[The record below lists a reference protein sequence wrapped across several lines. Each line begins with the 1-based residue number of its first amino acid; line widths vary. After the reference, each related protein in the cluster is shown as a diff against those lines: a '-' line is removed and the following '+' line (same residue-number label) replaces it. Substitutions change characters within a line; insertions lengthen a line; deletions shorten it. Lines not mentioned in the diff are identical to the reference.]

1 MHSVFKIKAQ
11 FTNGCKI
18 KKEVNIP
25 VIAVNEN
32 HKEEHVRLL
41 IKNKYVVFA
50 DIGIG
55 MLDDPEFA
63 NDVINSEPLISA
75 QDIRII
81 YGLLT
86 IRFVRQE
93 ETNKI
98 MDIEFLPK

>member
-32 HKEEHVRLL
+32 RKEEQVRLL
-41 IKNKYVVFA
+41 IENKYVVFA

-55 MLDDPEFA
+55 MLVDPEFA
-63 NDVINSEPLISA
+63 NDVINSEPL
-75 QDIRII
+75 
-81 YGLLT
+81 
-86 IRFVRQE
+86 
-93 ETNKI
+93 NKCSGEHTKLRSKKL
-98 MDIEFLPK
+98 DL